1 MAKLVSAREAIDQIQ
16 SGSTLFVGSFGGMSY
31 PEALAK
37 ALGERF
43 DETGTPRN
51 LDFWA
56 SVTGSRGLG
65 LQSERFVRDGIFRR
79 VYLSHYAT
87 CPPLTKLALE
97 EKIEAYNISMGT
109 WVNLFRAAA
118 SRKPALIT
126 ETGVGTQLDPR
137 YGGGKFNK
145 SAKEDICQVIE
156 LDGQE
161 YLLFKTPKVD
171 VVFLRGTT
179 ADPEFNI
186 TVENECC
193 PLDMLS
199 LAMAAKA
206 SGGLVICQV
215 ARLSARKA
223 LPKDIE
229 VPGFLIDYVVEEPG
243 QTMNRVE
250 AFNPAYTGDFEMPAE
265 KISAHL
271 DWLREATNAKGNVSV
286 RALEDYIIARR
297 ATSELFEG
305 AVVNLGYG
313 IPDMVGGYAYENGMT
328 DKVLL
333 TLECGVLGGVP
344 CPGAAFGSSI
354 NPKIIYRQS
363 DQFNLYNGRG
373 LDLCFVGAMEVDAHG
388 NTNVSELGRMRIGVG
403 GFIDITQRARK
414 NVFLTPFMGGKM
426 KIAYEDGKLHI
437 LEEGKHVKFKKDVQ
451 AISFSG
457 DFARRT
463 GQEVLYVTE
472 RCVFRLTPE
481 GLELAEI
488 APGIDLERDILAHMD
503 FKPIIPEQ
511 IPLMGA
517 EYFELAKRDEAR
529 SQEEKA

>member
-1 MAKLVSAREAIDQIQ
+1 MAKLVTAREAIDKIK
-16 SGSTLFVGSFGGMSY
+16 SGSSLFVGSFGGMSY
-31 PEALAK
+31 PESLAQ

-43 DETGTPRN
+43 DETGTPN
-51 LDFWA
+51 NMDFWA

-65 LQSERFVRDGIFRR
+65 LQSERFIRDGMFRR

-97 EKIEAYNISMGT
+97 EKLEAYNISMGT

-156 LDGQE
+156 FDGHE

-179 ADPEFNI
+179 ADPDFNI
-186 TVENECC
+186 TVEEENC

-215 ARLSARKA
+215 KRLSARKA
-223 LPKDIE
+223 LPKQIE
-229 VPGFLIDYVVEEPG
+229 VPGFLVDYVVEDPS
-243 QTMNRVE
+243 QNMNRVE
-250 AFNPAYTGDFEMPAE
+250 SFNPAYTGDFELPAD
-265 KISAHL
+265 KIDAHL
-271 DWLREATNAKGNVSV
+271 DWLREATNAKGNISA

-297 ATSELFEG
+297 ATDELFEG

-344 CPGAAFGSSI
+344 CVGAAFGSAI

-373 LDLCFVGAMEVDAHG
+373 LDLCFVGAMEIDEAG
-388 NTNVSELGRMRIGVG
+388 NNNVSELGKLRIGVG

-414 NVFLTPFMGGKM
+414 NVFLTPFMGGHM
-426 KIAYEDGKLHI
+426 KIAYEDGALKI
-437 LEEGKHVKFKKDVQ
+437 LEEGRYVKFKKNVQ

-457 DFARRT
+457 SFAQKT
-463 GQEVLYVTE
+463 GQEVLYITE
-472 RCVFRLTPE
+472 RCVFKLAPE
-481 GLELAEI
+481 GLVLVEI
-488 APGIDLERDILAHMD
+488 APGIDLERDILAHME
-503 FKPIIPEQ
+503 FKPVIPEH
-511 IPLMGA
+511 IPLMDA
-517 EYFELAKRDEAR
+517 KYFELALRDEAAR
-529 SQEEKA
+529 S